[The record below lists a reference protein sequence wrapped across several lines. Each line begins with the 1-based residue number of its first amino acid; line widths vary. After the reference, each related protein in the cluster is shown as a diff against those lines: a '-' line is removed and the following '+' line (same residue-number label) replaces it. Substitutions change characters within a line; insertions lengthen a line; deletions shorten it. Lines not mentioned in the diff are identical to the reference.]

1 MTVNK
6 ILGILT
12 TTALVATLAACSNGD
27 NGQNKQENHSGKSN
41 ENQASQSQS
50 NDNPS
55 DKNNHADGN
64 TNKSAQK
71 NQSEEEAIQ
80 NLTDEEKV
88 ALVLYEASVDPTLI
102 TADELARG
110 EYTYQP
116 MTHMSVEMRI
126 VEQFTL
132 TPRDTQTILPGAP
145 SDLRLYSVSPIRV
158 NAVPYVAVT
167 GGQVIVFGVQSP
179 VTYDYVMNQEHTMVF
194 DVKDLYSKHSNQD
207 YKGLASKIVV
217 GPAPAVDQGSSTS
230 SSDSSNSDENESS
243 SSSTTVTRANVI
255 DLVEEYEGHQ
265 LDKDTYTYKEP
276 EQRDDGSWGFSFVD
290 KSGDLAGSYI
300 VSKDGTVTKYDEK
313 GIEE

>member
-1 MTVNK
+1 MNK

-27 NGQNKQENHSGKSN
+27 NGQDKQENHSGKRN

-50 NDNPS
+50 NDNHS
-55 DKNNHADGN
+55 DKNSQTDGN

-88 ALVLYEASVDPTLI
+88 ALVLYEASVDPTII
-102 TADELARG
+102 TADELASG
-110 EYTYQP
+110 EYKYQP
-116 MTHMSVEMRI
+116 MTHMSLEMRS
-126 VEQFTL
+126 VEQLTL
-132 TPRDTQTILPGAP
+132 TPKDTQTILPGAP
-145 SDLRLYSVSPIRV
+145 SDFKVYGVSPIRV
-158 NAVPYVAVT
+158 NAVPFIVVT
-167 GGQVIVFGVQSP
+167 NDQVIVFATQSP
-179 VTYDYVMNQEHTMVF
+179 VTYDYVMNQEYTMVF

-217 GPAPAVDQGSSTS
+217 GPTPAVDQGSSTS
-230 SSDSSNSDENESS
+230 SSDSSDSDENESS

-276 EQRDDGSWGFSFVD
+276 EQLDDGSWGFSFLD
-290 KSGDLAGSYI
+290 KSGNLAGSYI
-300 VSKDGTVTKYDEK
+300 VSEDGTVTKYDEK